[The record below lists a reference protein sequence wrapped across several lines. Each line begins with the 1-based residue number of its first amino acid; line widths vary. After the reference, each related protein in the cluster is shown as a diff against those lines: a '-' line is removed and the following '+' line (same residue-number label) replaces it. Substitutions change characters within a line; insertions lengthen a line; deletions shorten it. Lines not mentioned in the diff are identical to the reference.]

1 MQARFALQKGLRKLI
16 ATNAPDT
23 EMRAL
28 AEEEGLVTLRGAA
41 LNKLKAGITT
51 VSEVL
56 AVTSAT
62 K

>member
-1 MQARFALQKGLRKLI
+1 
-16 ATNAPDT
+16 
-23 EMRAL
+23 MRAL
-28 AEEEGLVTLRGAA
+28 AEKEGLVTLRGAA